1 MKNKIL
7 KHKDEIKLFTLVSIF
22 YLTLALMFYNK
33 TTIFYDTYGT
43 YNVLLD
49 TDTGVLFNWNTF
61 AIAQDNSKHLLFS
74 QFVSILTYPIFILS
88 QNLQAKGIPFNNAYG
103 IGLIIAQ
110 ILVSATSITLLYN
123 YIKSLNIKK
132 TTLSLITGLIIFS
145 FPQIFMTL
153 NIERFIY
160 AQLSLVAFIFLIDKI
175 RDKKSYLLDL
185 AAIPLFGITLTNIY
199 LYFINLL
206 LEFKLNIKKMLKHIG
221 LFVLASY
228 IIIISTKAYNSFLLI
243 SDVIQTDTKFIL
255 SVSIIDKIKMI
266 LIRLIYPTMYFPT
279 HEIINNKMQQQGP
292 VNILFFI
299 IMMIAFVLA
308 ILGGIKNI
316 KERIPQLCLSIIG
329 FNIFLH
335 GIVGYNLVSANIMTI
350 HFSFAIILLLAHLS
364 TKLDKQ
370 KTKTF
375 NTFLTILLITV
386 IFSNINGFIEI
397 LNLGTKIYPK

>member
-22 YLTLALMFYNK
+22 YLALALMFYKK

-88 QNLQAKGIPFNNAYG
+88 QNLQAKGIAFNDVYG

-160 AQLSLVAFIFLIDKI
+160 AQLSLVAFIFLAGKI

-243 SDVIQTDTKFIL
+243 GDVIQTDTKFIL

-279 HEIINNKMQQQGP
+279 YEIINNKMQQQGP

-299 IMMIAFVLA
+299 IMMITFALA

-335 GIVGYNLVSANIMTI
+335 GIVGYNLVSANIMSI

-370 KTKTF
+370 KTKIF
-375 NTFLTILLITV
+375 NIFLTILLITV

>member
-22 YLTLALMFYNK
+22 YLALALMFYKK

-88 QNLQAKGIPFNNAYG
+88 QNLQAKGIQFNNAYG

-160 AQLSLVAFIFLIDKI
+160 AQLSLVAFIFLIGKI

-243 SDVIQTDTKFIL
+243 GDVIQTDTKFIL

-279 HEIINNKMQQQGP
+279 YEIIDNKMQQQGP
-292 VNILFFI
+292 INILLFI

-308 ILGGIKNI
+308 ILGGVKNI

-335 GIVGYNLVSANIMTI
+335 GIVGYNLVSANIMSI

-375 NTFLTILLITV
+375 NIFLTILLITV

>member
-7 KHKDEIKLFTLVSIF
+7 KHKDEIKLFLLVSIF
-22 YLTLALMFYNK
+22 YLALALMFYKK

-88 QNLQAKGIPFNNAYG
+88 QNLQAKGIPFNDVYG

-160 AQLSLVAFIFLIDKI
+160 AQLSLVAFIFLTGKI

-243 SDVIQTDTKFIL
+243 GDVIQTDTKFIL

-279 HEIINNKMQQQGP
+279 YEIINNKMQQQGP
-292 VNILFFI
+292 INILLFI

-308 ILGGIKNI
+308 ILGGVKNI

-335 GIVGYNLVSANIMTI
+335 GIVGYNLVSANIMSI

-375 NTFLTILLITV
+375 NIFLTILLITV

>member
-7 KHKDEIKLFTLVSIF
+7 KHKDEIKLFLLVSIF
-22 YLTLALMFYNK
+22 YLALALMFYKK

-88 QNLQAKGIPFNNAYG
+88 QNLQAKGIPFNDVYG

-160 AQLSLVAFIFLIDKI
+160 AQLSLVAFIFLTGKI

-243 SDVIQTDTKFIL
+243 GDVIQTDTKFIL

-279 HEIINNKMQQQGP
+279 YEIIDNKMQQQGP
-292 VNILFFI
+292 INILLFI
-299 IMMIAFVLA
+299 IMMIAFILA
-308 ILGGIKNI
+308 ILGGVKNI

-335 GIVGYNLVSANIMTI
+335 GIVGYNLVSANIMSI

-375 NTFLTILLITV
+375 NIFLTILLITV